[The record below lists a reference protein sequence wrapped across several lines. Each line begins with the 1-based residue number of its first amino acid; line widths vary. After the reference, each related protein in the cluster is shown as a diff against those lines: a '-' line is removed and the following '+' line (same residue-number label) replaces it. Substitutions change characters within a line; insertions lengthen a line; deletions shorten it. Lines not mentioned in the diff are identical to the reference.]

1 MNPAGPKRWFFDA
14 WSLMYD
20 LPWVQRSTYR
30 PIHDAIVEALG
41 DRQHDR
47 ILDLGCGTGQL
58 AARLG
63 DELRGA
69 HIVGCDFSAGMLSCA
84 AARCPGARFVQGDGG
99 QLPFADGVF
108 DVIVSTE
115 AFHWFPD
122 QPRALTE
129 CCRVL
134 RPGGRLL
141 LAVTQTPVAPVSE
154 VFHFGSRLIGQPF
167 YWPSRRES
175 REWIEAAGFRIEN
188 QRRVSRYG
196 DFLLPPVLTDAVRP
210 RRRAPRRRPSRKSAR
225 ASRALPTGRALTF
238 GSQIEEEIHAP
249 IPSSLQGRSNWR
261 RRARRADIIR
271 LARAE
276 RRSTD
281 PV

>member
-1 MNPAGPKRWFFDA
+1 V
-14 WSLMYD
+14 YD
-20 LPWVQRSTYR
+20 VPWVQRSTYW
-30 PIHDAIVEALG
+30 PIHDAIVATLRRG
-41 DRQHDR
+41 RHNR

-58 AARLG
+58 AVRLADGLPGAR
-63 DELRGA
+63 
-69 HIVGCDFSAGMLSCA
+69 IVGCDFSAGMLSRA
-84 AARCPGARFVQGDGG
+84 AARCPGARFVQSDGR

-108 DVIVSTE
+108 DVIVSSE

-141 LAVTQTPVAPVSE
+141 LAVTQTPAALVSE
-154 VFHFGSRLIGQPF
+154 VFHFGSRLIGEPF

-210 RRRAPRRRPSRKSAR
+210 RRHAPRRRPSRKSAR
-225 ASRALPTGRALTF
+225 AARTLTGISAPRVSRAA
-238 GSQIEEEIHAP
+238 
-249 IPSSLQGRSNWR
+249 RSR
-261 RRARRADIIR
+261 GHS
-271 LARAE
+271 E
-276 RRSTD
+276 
-281 PV
+281 